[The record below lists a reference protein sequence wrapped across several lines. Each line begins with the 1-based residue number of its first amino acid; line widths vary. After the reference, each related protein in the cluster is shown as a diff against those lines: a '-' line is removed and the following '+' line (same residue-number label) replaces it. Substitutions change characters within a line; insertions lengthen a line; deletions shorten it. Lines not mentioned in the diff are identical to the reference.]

1 MNKGEEGIKN
11 ALREIALDVYLEK
24 QNLSQITIS
33 FVNDT
38 VKDLDV
44 YTPRQ
49 NEVNETDL
57 DKWKYKIELLLEVFN
72 PEMKYDI
79 EILKTLDRILSD
91 WRMEI
96 ESKYKSE

>member
-1 MNKGEEGIKN
+1 MNKREEGIKN
-11 ALREIALDVYLEK
+11 ALRKIALDVYLDK

-79 EILKTLDRILSD
+79 AILKTLDRILSD

-96 ESKYKSE
+96 ESKKSE

>member
-1 MNKGEEGIKN
+1 MNKREEGIKN
-11 ALREIALDVYLEK
+11 ALRKIALDVYLDK

-96 ESKYKSE
+96 ESKKSG